1 MGSSA
6 TGHDMYGPYQQ
17 NGSGA
22 SCCND
27 KDCRPVTMC
36 TLPDGKEGYIYIPI
50 DDQGKLMSEVP
61 GQCVPIP
68 WSRVIEQPSHDGQNH
83 LCAPSPY
90 DKNHPEVIPFIY
102 CFIRGGG
109 F

>member
-1 MGSSA
+1 
-6 TGHDMYGPYQQ
+6 MYMEYKQ

-36 TLPDGKEGYIYIPI
+36 TLQDPGGPNDGKEGYIYVPI
-50 DDQGKLMSEVP
+50 DAAGKVMTEIP
-61 GQCVPIP
+61 GQCVQIP
-68 WSRVIEQPSHDGQNH
+68 WNRVISQPSHDGENH
-83 LCAPSPY
+83 LCAPTYYGDDPTL
-90 DKNHPEVIPFIY
+90 IPFIY

>member
-1 MGSSA
+1 
-6 TGHDMYGPYQQ
+6 
-17 NGSGA
+17 
-22 SCCND
+22 
-27 KDCRPVTMC
+27 
-36 TLPDGKEGYIYIPI
+36 
-50 DDQGKLMSEVP
+50 MSEVP